1 MTVHSKPIIV
11 NPDKSTVLLEPVPL
25 TNTELMGSYSEAWL
39 QDLLY
44 RHPEAIPVA
53 ELDTAFAGMIPVCRE
68 LTTDA
73 GPVDIL
79 YTTPTGKLVV
89 LEAKLWRNPEARRKV
104 VGQILDYAKELSR
117 LDYESLDARVRQA
130 RKKEIALGGP
140 SGLADVARARVPNL
154 RENEFIDSV
163 SRTLQRGDF
172 LLLIVGDGIREGVGA
187 ITEFLEGYGT
197 LHFGFG
203 LIEVGIFQTPDG
215 GHLVCPRVLAQSA
228 IIRRIVVS
236 VEGSRARVEEN
247 SGTEHEALDPAIEET
262 RSKFTAFW
270 AEVVSMLESRLD
282 DKSQKIF
289 DPTRTQNYY
298 LYMPTQSRSW
308 ISAHVSQSRGC
319 IGVYLTF
326 ERGHIGN
333 RLYERLC
340 AEREVIDR
348 ELGIDVKW
356 ESADGKHAVSCEKHL
371 GDDILTKHRAP
382 AKEWLCD
389 RMNRFVTAFRPRIER
404 MISQLNMQ

>member
-1 MTVHSKPIIV
+1 MTVHSKPLIV
-11 NPDKSTVLLEPVPL
+11 NPDKSAVLLAPVPL

-53 ELDTAFAGMIPVCRE
+53 ELDAAFAGMIPVCRE

-154 RENEFIDSV
+154 SENEFIDSV
-163 SRTLQRGDF
+163 ARTLQRGDF

-215 GHLVCPRVLAQSA
+215 GHLVCPRVLAQ
-228 IIRRIVVS
+228 
-236 VEGSRARVEEN
+236 
-247 SGTEHEALDPAIEET
+247 
-262 RSKFTAFW
+262 TAF
-270 AEVVSMLESRLD
+270 EPDSIR
-282 DKSQKIF
+282 
-289 DPTRTQNYY
+289 N
-298 LYMPTQSRSW
+298 
-308 ISAHVSQSRGC
+308 
-319 IGVYLTF
+319 
-326 ERGHIGN
+326 
-333 RLYERLC
+333 
-340 AEREVIDR
+340 
-348 ELGIDVKW
+348 
-356 ESADGKHAVSCEKHL
+356 
-371 GDDILTKHRAP
+371 
-382 AKEWLCD
+382 
-389 RMNRFVTAFRPRIER
+389 
-404 MISQLNMQ
+404 